1 MCSIARRGSGSDNPC
16 HQWFCDAFALVIEN
30 RKKQRFLAKRSLIF
44 SLTDQRG
51 QPRVERIDGV
61 ERSVAGLQPQR

>member
-1 MCSIARRGSGSDNPC
+1 LRGADPDLPNLPSMVLRR
-16 HQWFCDAFALVIEN
+16 FALVIEN

-51 QPRVERIDGV
+51 QPRLERIDGV